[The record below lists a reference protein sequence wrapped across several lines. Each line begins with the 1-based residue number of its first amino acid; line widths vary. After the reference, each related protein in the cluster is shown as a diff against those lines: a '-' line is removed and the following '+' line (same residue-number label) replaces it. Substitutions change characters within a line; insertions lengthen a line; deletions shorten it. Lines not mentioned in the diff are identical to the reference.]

1 MATFVKL
8 PSGRW
13 QASVVTPIRLANGR
27 HKRITKTHP
36 LKRVVE
42 DWADIQE
49 GAIAAGTW
57 TARSAVSAKRDLTLG
72 EYREQWIRTRIA
84 DGATSAKN
92 ESQWR
97 THIEPVWAG
106 HPLSLIT
113 RPEIKAWVHRMH
125 TEQCKGCR
133 LYPGL
138 SKEGVLRRHKRP
150 SGTIC
155 ARSGNEAGLGAWTV
169 QGIAAHLSGLLAAA
183 VEDDLL
189 SASPATKLNLPTA
202 APKPIFYW
210 TRDEASSLLLELG
223 GADAL
228 AVDLN
233 MHIGL
238 RPGELFGLRRQYV
251 DTSAWLIH
259 VHGVA
264 TRRGW
269 RPYAKTSMSH
279 RPVPVPPH
287 LRDRLWAHIIDL
299 GPDDLVFP
307 APEGGLE
314 NDRNY
319 ARRVFGPA
327 CKSAE
332 IRIGTPYDMRHTAAS
347 WLVQAGVDLLRVQE
361 LLGHEKYSTTL
372 RYSHL
377 QPGQFGAVIDAWGG
391 APLDPRG
398 DAPTPRLPHRRAIPA
413 SPPQP
418 HT

>member
-1 MATFVKL
+1 MATFDKL
-8 PSGRW
+8 PSGKW

-27 HKRITKTHP
+27 HKRITKTHA

-57 TARSAVSAKRDLTLG
+57 TSRTASNAKRDLTLG
-72 EYREQWIRTRIA
+72 EYRELWVKTRIA

-113 RPEIKAWVHRMH
+113 RQEIKAWVHRMH
-125 TEQCKGCR
+125 TEQCPGCR
-133 LYPGL
+133 AYPGTTQT
-138 SKEGVLRRHKRP
+138 GVLRRHKRP

-155 ARSGNEAGLGAWTV
+155 SRAGAAPGLGAWTV
-169 QGIAAHLSGLLAAA
+169 QGAAAHLSGLLSAA
-183 VEDDLL
+183 VEDGLL
-189 SASPATKLNLPTA
+189 DASPATKLNLPTA

-210 TRDEASSLLLELG
+210 TREEASALLLELG
-223 GADAL
+223 GSDAL

-238 RPGELFGLRRQYV
+238 RPGELFGMRRQYV

-269 RPYAKTSMSH
+269 RPYAKTTMSH
-279 RPVPVPPH
+279 RAVPIPRH
-287 LRDRLWAHIIDL
+287 LREPMLAHVLDL

-307 APEGGLE
+307 GPQGGLQ

-319 ARRVFGPA
+319 AQRVFEPA
-327 CKSAE
+327 LKRAKV
-332 IRIGTPYDMRHTAAS
+332 RPGTPYDMRHTAAS
-347 WLVQAGVDLLRVQE
+347 WLVQLGVDLLRVQE

-377 QPGQFGAVIDAWGG
+377 RPGQFGEVIDAWGSE
-391 APLDPRG
+391 PLDPRG
-398 DAPTPRLPHRRAIPA
+398 NPA
-413 SPPQP
+413 SPSRP
-418 HT
+418 HTSIEPR

>member
-1 MATFVKL
+1 MATFDKL
-8 PSGRW
+8 PSGKW
-13 QASVVTPIRLANGR
+13 QASVVTPIRLPNGR
-27 HKRITKTHP
+27 FKRITKSHA
-36 LKRVVE
+36 LKGVVE

-57 TARSAVSAKRDLTLG
+57 TARQAVSAKRDMTLG
-72 EYREQWIRTRIA
+72 EYREQWVRTRIA

-113 RPEIKAWVHRMH
+113 RTEIKAWVHRMH

-133 LYPGL
+133 RYPGVTQQ
-138 SKEGVLRRHKRP
+138 GTLRRHKRP
-150 SGTIC
+150 SGTLC
-155 ARSGNEAGLGAWTV
+155 SQSGTEPGLGAWTV
-169 QGIAAHLSGLLAAA
+169 QGAAAHLSGLLAAA
-183 VEDDLL
+183 VEDGLL
-189 SASPATKLNLPTA
+189 GASPATKLNLPTA
-202 APKPIFYW
+202 AAKPIFYW
-210 TRDEASSLLLELG
+210 TRDEASKILLELG
-223 GADAL
+223 GSDAL

-233 MHIGL
+233 MHIGF

-269 RPYAKTSMSH
+269 RAYAKTTMSH
-279 RPVPVPPH
+279 RAVPIPVH
-287 LRDRLWAHIIDL
+287 LRERLLAHIMDL

-307 APEGGLE
+307 APEGGLW

-319 ARRVFGPA
+319 AQRVFVPA
-327 CKSAE
+327 LKRAKVK
-332 IRIGTPYDMRHTAAS
+332 IGTPYDMRHTAAS
-347 WLVQAGVDLLRVQE
+347 WLVQLGVDLMEVQR

-377 QPGQFGAVIDAWGG
+377 KPGQFGSIVDAWGSQ
-391 APLDPRG
+391 PLDPRG
-398 DAPTPRLPHRRAIPA
+398 SMTTGQPSEQKEDSDHDRA
-413 SPPQP
+413 
-418 HT
+418 